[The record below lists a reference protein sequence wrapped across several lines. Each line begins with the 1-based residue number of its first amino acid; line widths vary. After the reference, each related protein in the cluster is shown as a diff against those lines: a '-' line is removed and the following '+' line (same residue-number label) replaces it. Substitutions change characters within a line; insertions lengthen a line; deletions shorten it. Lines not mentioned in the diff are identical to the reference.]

1 VSFEPLLLAFDLDG
15 TLVPRDQPIPSPI
28 LEAIWRVEDAGHFV
42 TVITGRTQASAQP
55 FLDQLRLRHA
65 FGTTQGARVS
75 TPDGRVLFEAH
86 LSHAETRALIAATE
100 SLTYEFFVA
109 TGAGERFYVIDPERL
124 TASGRPY
131 WGWALEE
138 GHEVLP
144 FSSYADEPVGKVVFH
159 SENAPGVHAQLR
171 ASHPHLNF
179 YPWETKFLEVTH
191 SLGHKGAA
199 LELIALELGVPQSRT
214 IAFGDGN
221 NDLTMLEWAG
231 RGVAVGFG
239 SEADDSGLAQFTVAP
254 PEDGGVALWLEQH
267 VLAAVSDSTVA
278 DSVA

>member
-1 VSFEPLLLAFDLDG
+1 MSFEPLLLAFDLDG
-15 TLVPRDQPIPSPI
+15 TLVPRDQAIPERI
-28 LEAIWRVEDAGHFV
+28 LEAIRQVELAGHFV
-42 TVITGRTQASAQP
+42 TVITGRTQSSAQP
-55 FLDQLRLRHA
+55 FLDALRVRHA

-75 TPDGRVLFEAH
+75 TPTGQVLFEAH
-86 LSHAETRALIAATE
+86 LTPDETRALIDVAK

-109 TGAGERFYVIDPERL
+109 TGAGERFYVIDPNRMTL
-124 TASGRPY
+124 SGRPY

-159 SENAPGVHAQLR
+159 SEDAPAVHASLR

-191 SLGHKGAA
+191 ALGHKGAA
-199 LELIALELGVPQSRT
+199 LELIARGLGVPQSRT
-214 IAFGDGN
+214 VAFGDGN

-239 SEADDSGLAQFTVAP
+239 SEADESGLAHVTVAS
-254 PEDGGVALWLEQH
+254 PEDHGVALWLEQH
-267 VLAAVSDSTVA
+267 VLAVLSDTVA
-278 DSVA
+278 